1 MPSDQLSGWCC
12 VLVDSAQEPLPW
24 RNPLNSRQEAAMSD
38 QPDHEL
44 EVLEEDQ
51 TIPPRPEEA
60 IADVDRSRGD
70 DAAPAPDGDETLQ
83 R

>member
-1 MPSDQLSGWCC
+1 MN
-12 VLVDSAQEPLPW
+12 V
-24 RNPLNSRQEAAMSD
+24 

-51 TIPPRPEEA
+51 TVPPRPEEA
-60 IADVDRSRGD
+60 IADADHSRAD
-70 DAAPAPDGDETLQ
+70 EEAPAPDGDGTSAE